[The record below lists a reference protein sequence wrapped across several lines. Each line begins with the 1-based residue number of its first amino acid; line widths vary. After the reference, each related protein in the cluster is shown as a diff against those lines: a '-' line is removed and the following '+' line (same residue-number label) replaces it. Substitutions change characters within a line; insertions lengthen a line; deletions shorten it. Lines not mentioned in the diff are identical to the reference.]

1 MAFVEYG
8 LDEEYIWCDA
18 SMNEVQTFKY
28 YGWQELGFIDIDL
41 GEVKGKN
48 KGYGIYRTHGMT
60 RRPGPLCL

>member
-28 YGWQELGFIDIDL
+28 YGWQELGFIDID
-41 GEVKGKN
+41 
-48 KGYGIYRTHGMT
+48 
-60 RRPGPLCL
+60 